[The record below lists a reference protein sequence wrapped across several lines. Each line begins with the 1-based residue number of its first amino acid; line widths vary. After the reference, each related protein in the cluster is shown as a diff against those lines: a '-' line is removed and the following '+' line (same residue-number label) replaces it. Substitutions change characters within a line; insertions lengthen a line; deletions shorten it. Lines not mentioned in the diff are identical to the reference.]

1 MGKFC
6 TQNTGIGN
14 VVIGKIKIKKKQNE
28 NKIKVCMVCVR
39 SLSSRFATLT
49 DKSVNVMANA
59 IVLLFF
65 QLIHLCVTSLLTADW
80 VAVREKRPNCE
91 LTFLHFQ
98 TQSKLQLETFDF
110 GIADCL
116 LEIVQF
122 KSVDSQRSPKN
133 NRPNAT
139 VIFWNCRLISEF
151 DHFSRRCQWMTDDSE
166 RAHTHCPNTRV
177 KIWTRLKARNQCR
190 GAASHLLL
198 LFISVEFRQNERH
211 LHNGNNEFS
220 QTINAVGG
228 IDETIEPTITKVTHL
243 DFTSHMNSLGFSSF
257 VRSTTKNITPS
268 DRKLLATISAYEVFI
283 IISCSLSAAWIGLWL
298 PAFIE
303 GISQVR
309 KIKRRHPP
317 MSQLNWRKNYKLKW
331 SPWPEKKLNWPRK
344 MMSFWWVLSR
354 GQERRTVLHRLGFG
368 LVSFLTG

>member
-139 VIFWNCRLISEF
+139 VIF
-151 DHFSRRCQWMTDDSE
+151 
-166 RAHTHCPNTRV
+166 
-177 KIWTRLKARNQCR
+177 
-190 GAASHLLL
+190 
-198 LFISVEFRQNERH
+198 
-211 LHNGNNEFS
+211 
-220 QTINAVGG
+220 
-228 IDETIEPTITKVTHL
+228 
-243 DFTSHMNSLGFSSF
+243 
-257 VRSTTKNITPS
+257 
-268 DRKLLATISAYEVFI
+268 
-283 IISCSLSAAWIGLWL
+283 
-298 PAFIE
+298 
-303 GISQVR
+303 
-309 KIKRRHPP
+309 
-317 MSQLNWRKNYKLKW
+317 
-331 SPWPEKKLNWPRK
+331 
-344 MMSFWWVLSR
+344 
-354 GQERRTVLHRLGFG
+354 
-368 LVSFLTG
+368 